1 MDLQRTAQRRVRA
14 LARLLLHDL
23 PPQLPDPRLDRAVA
37 AYVDPGVH
45 PARSGQL
52 QPVRDLLDRLE
63 GLVAEVDGS
72 GPRALGKRVVQSAIG
87 KQPVDGPVAV
97 RGVNLE
103 GDDQADRSVHGGPD
117 QAVYAYASED
127 EAFWS
132 DVIGRDLPGG
142 WGGVFG
148 ENLTTAGI
156 DVSGARIGER
166 WRIGTVE
173 LRLTG
178 PRIPCFKLEA
188 RIGSPGFQKRFLHA
202 GRPGAYFAITQEG
215 VLQAGDA
222 IEIVGRPEHEVTP
235 ALVVE
240 AMWLDRSRLAE
251 VEPAVPDMLPKLA
264 EWYAELK
271 ARAA

>member
-1 MDLQRTAQRRVRA
+1 MRLVSVNVGRPQPLVTGRRVI
-14 LARLLLHDL
+14 
-23 PPQLPDPRLDRAVA
+23 
-37 AYVDPGVH
+37 
-45 PARSGQL
+45 
-52 QPVRDLLDRLE
+52 E
-63 GLVAEVDGS
+63 
-72 GPRALGKRVVQSAIG
+72 SAIV
-87 KQPVDGPVAV
+87 KAPVEGRVAV

-127 EAFWS
+127 IAFWS
-132 DVIGRDLPGG
+132 YVTGLDLGSG
-142 WGGVFG
+142 AFG

-173 LRLTG
+173 LRVTG

-188 RIGSPGFQKRFLHA
+188 RIGVRGLQKQFLHA

-215 VLQAGDA
+215 ELQAGDA
-222 IEIVGRPEHEVTP
+222 VELVHRPDHDVSPRLT
-235 ALVVE
+235 VE
-240 AMWLDRSRLAE
+240 TMWLDRSRLAE

-264 EWYAELK
+264 EWYDELK
-271 ARAA
+271 ERAA

>member
-1 MDLQRTAQRRVRA
+1 MRVVSVNVGRPKPLVTGRRV
-14 LARLLLHDL
+14 
-23 PPQLPDPRLDRAVA
+23 V
-37 AYVDPGVH
+37 
-45 PARSGQL
+45 
-52 QPVRDLLDRLE
+52 E
-63 GLVAEVDGS
+63 
-72 GPRALGKRVVQSAIG
+72 SAIG
-87 KQPVDGPVAV
+87 KTPVDGPVAV

-127 EAFWS
+127 IAYWS
-132 DVIGRDLPGG
+132 DVTGLDLGPGA
-142 WGGVFG
+142 FG

-173 LRLTG
+173 LRVTG

-188 RIGSPGFQKRFLHA
+188 RIGVRGFQKAFLHA

-215 VLQAGDA
+215 ELQAGD
-222 IEIVGRPEHEVTP
+222 EVELLHRPDHDVSPRLT
-235 ALVVE
+235 VE
-240 AMWLDRSRLAE
+240 TMWLDRSRLAE

-264 EWYAELK
+264 EWYDELK
-271 ARAA
+271 ERAA